1 MYLFRTNY
9 VIASNHQGLA
19 SKQHLSSIIMR
30 KIFAICTM
38 LVLALSIYAQTA
50 INGIC
55 YELDPVTK
63 TAKVTYGGNYTGSVI
78 IPPSVSNNGVDYE
91 VTVIGE
97 EAFKWCF
104 ELKSIS
110 IPNSIIAI
118 ENSAFFNCI
127 NLMYLALP
135 VSVTNI
141 GNYAFAYCQYMKSVV
156 IPKSVTEIGYAAFA
170 GCESLTSF
178 SVDSENPVY
187 KFENGMLLA
196 DDNTTL
202 VAYLGDR
209 SETKVTIP
217 STVKTIFNRA
227 FLDCDWLTEVVMPN
241 SVTTIGERAFY
252 YCSALSD
259 IELPNS
265 VRRIEMFAFDYC
277 ESIESIDIKEG
288 TEFVGLGA
296 FSGCSKLASITFPST
311 ATTIED
317 WVLKGCKRLQ
327 KIVVG
332 DNNPTYDSRN
342 GCNAL
347 IETSTNT
354 LLYGCSNTVIPES
367 VSVIDTMSFE
377 GVGIKHLYIPSSVQS
392 IGRYAFR
399 GCFALESIE
408 VDPANPNY
416 DSRDNCNALIEKK
429 SNTLIR
435 GCVNTTI
442 PSGVEHI
449 GENAFDDLVG
459 METFT
464 IPEGVKSIGI
474 WAFSISDLAEITLPN
489 TLEKIEYAAFYDCE
503 HLSKIRIPD
512 SVKDLEECAF
522 EHCYDLT
529 SIHIGNGV
537 QVIKV
542 STFYDCSSLESII
555 IGSDVTSIDD
565 RAFYRCNSLSDIT
578 ILAKT
583 PPQLVENSFPS
594 YDATLRVPQG
604 CKSSYESA
612 PYWCNFATIVEFIP
626 EDMEDIEITAI
637 DLLEPTTRLD
647 FVGRSINSKRG
658 IQILQMPDGNNRKVY
673 MSRF

>member
-1 MYLFRTNY
+1 
-9 VIASNHQGLA
+9 
-19 SKQHLSSIIMR
+19 
-30 KIFAICTM
+30 M
-38 LVLALSIYAQTA
+38 LVLALSIYAQTE

-78 IPPSVSNNGVDYE
+78 IPPSVSNNGVEYE

-97 EAFKWCF
+97 DAFSHCY
-104 ELKSIS
+104 ELNSIS

-118 ENSAFFNCI
+118 ENSAFFNCLRLNNI
-127 NLMYLALP
+127 VLP
-135 VSVTNI
+135 NSVMTI
-141 GNYAFAYCQYMKSVV
+141 GHYTFAYCHKLESVF
-156 IPKSVTEIGYAAFA
+156 ISKSVTDIGSAAFA
-170 GCESLTSF
+170 GCENLTSF

-187 KFENGMLLA
+187 QFEGGMLLA

-209 SETKVTIP
+209 NVAKVTIP
-217 STVKTIFNRA
+217 STIQIIFCRA
-227 FLDCDWLTEVVMPN
+227 FEACDWLTEVSIPN
-241 SVTTIGERAFY
+241 AVTTIGESAFY
-252 YCSALSD
+252 RCYALSD

-265 VRRIEMFAFDYC
+265 IKRIEMFAFEDC
-277 ESIESIDIKEG
+277 ESIESIDIQEG
-288 TEFVGLGA
+288 TEFVGHGA
-296 FSGCSKLASITFPST
+296 FAKCGKMTSINFPST

-317 WVLKGCKRLQ
+317 WVLMGCKSLQ

-367 VSVIDTMSFE
+367 VSAIDMMSFE
-377 GVGIKHLYIPSSVQS
+377 GVGIKHLYIPSSVKT

-399 GCFALESIE
+399 GCYALESIE

-442 PSGVEHI
+442 PPGVEHI
-449 GENAFDDLVG
+449 GENAFDALVG

-474 WAFSISDLAEITLPN
+474 WAFSNSDLAEIILPN
-489 TLEKIEYAAFYDCE
+489 SLEKIGYLAFYMCE
-503 HLSKIRIPD
+503 QLNKIRIPD
-512 SVKDLEECAF
+512 SVISLGEGAF
-522 EHCYDLT
+522 QHCHNLT
-529 SIHIGNGV
+529 SAYVGNGV
-537 QVIKV
+537 LVIQGA
-542 STFYDCSSLESII
+542 TFSFCPMLESIT
-555 IGSDVTSIDD
+555 IGSSVTRFDEI
-565 RAFYRCNSLSDIT
+565 AIYYCNKLSDIT

-594 YDATLRVPQG
+594 YEATLRVPQG

-612 PYWCNFATIVEFIP
+612 PYWCNFATIVEFSP

-637 DLLEPTTRLD
+637 DLLEPTTHLD
-647 FVGRSINSKRG
+647 LVGRSINSKRG
-658 IQILQMPDGNNRKVY
+658 IQILQMPDGTCRKVY
-673 MSRF
+673 LNRF

>member
-38 LVLALSIYAQTA
+38 LVLALSIYAQTE

-55 YELDPVTK
+55 YELDSTTK
-63 TAKVTYGGNYTGSVI
+63 TAKVISGGNYTGSVT
-78 IPPSVSNNGVDYE
+78 IPASVTQSGVEYE

-97 EAFKWCF
+97 GAFSHCF
-104 ELKSIS
+104 ELNSIS
-110 IPNSIIAI
+110 IPNSITAI
-118 ENSAFFNCI
+118 ENSAFFNCLRLNNI
-127 NLMYLALP
+127 ILP
-135 VSVTNI
+135 NSVMTI
-141 GNYAFAYCQYMKSVV
+141 GHYTFAYCHKLESVF
-156 IPKSVTEIGYAAFA
+156 ISKSVTDIGSAAFA
-170 GCESLTSF
+170 GCENLTSF

-187 KFENGMLLA
+187 QFEGGMLLA
-196 DDNTTL
+196 YDNTTL

-209 SETKVTIP
+209 NVAKVTIP
-217 STVKTIFNRA
+217 STIQIIFCRA
-227 FLDCDWLTEVVMPN
+227 FEACDWLTEVSIPN
-241 SVTTIGERAFY
+241 AVTTIGESAFY
-252 YCSALSD
+252 RCYALSD

-265 VRRIEMFAFDYC
+265 IKRIEMFAFEDC
-277 ESIESIDIKEG
+277 ESIESIDIQEG
-288 TEFVGLGA
+288 TEFVGHGA
-296 FSGCSKLASITFPST
+296 FAKCGKMTSINFPST

-317 WVLKGCKRLQ
+317 WVLMGCKSLQ

-367 VSVIDTMSFE
+367 VSAIDMMSFE
-377 GVGIKHLYIPSSVQS
+377 GVGIKHLYIPSSVKT

-399 GCFALESIE
+399 GCYALESIE

-449 GENAFDDLVG
+449 GENAFDALVG
-459 METFT
+459 LETFT

-474 WAFSISDLAEITLPN
+474 WAFSNSDLAEIILPN
-489 TLEKIEYAAFYDCE
+489 SLEKIGYLAFYMCE
-503 HLSKIRIPD
+503 QLTKIRIPD
-512 SVKDLEECAF
+512 NVKSMGEGTFQYCHNLV
-522 EHCYDLT
+522 
-529 SIHIGNGV
+529 SINIGNGV
-537 QVIKV
+537 QTIQG
-542 STFYDCSSLESII
+542 TMFYDCSNLESIT
-555 IGSDVTSIDD
+555 IGSDVMSIDAY
-565 RAFYRCNSLSDIT
+565 AFYGCNNLANIT

-583 PPQLVENSFPS
+583 PPLLDENSFQS

-612 PYWCNFATIVEFIP
+612 PYWCNFASIIEFNP
-626 EDMEDIEITAI
+626 EDLEGIEIMSI
-637 DLLEPTTRLD
+637 EPVEPTIRLD
-647 FVGRSINSKRG
+647 LTGRNTESKSG
-658 IQILQMPDGNNRKVY
+658 IQILQMPDGTSRKVY

>member
-1 MYLFRTNY
+1 
-9 VIASNHQGLA
+9 
-19 SKQHLSSIIMR
+19 
-30 KIFAICTM
+30 M
-38 LVLALSIYAQTA
+38 LVLALSIYAQTE

-55 YELDPVTK
+55 YELDSTTK
-63 TAKVTYGGNYTGSVI
+63 TAKVISGGNYTGSVI
-78 IPPSVSNNGVDYE
+78 IPASVTQSGVEYE

-97 EAFKWCF
+97 DAFSHCF
-104 ELKSIS
+104 ELNSIS
-110 IPNSIIAI
+110 IPNSITAI
-118 ENSAFFNCI
+118 ENSAFLNCLS
-127 NLMYLALP
+127 LMYLALP

-209 SETKVTIP
+209 SEIKVIIP

-227 FLDCDWLTEVVMPN
+227 FLDCDWLTEVVIPN

-252 YCSALSD
+252 GCSSLSD

-265 VRRIEMFAFDYC
+265 VKRIEMFAFEDC

-296 FSGCSKLASITFPST
+296 FAKCSKMTSITFPST

-317 WVLKGCKRLQ
+317 WVLMGCKSLQ

-347 IETSTNT
+347 IETSNNT

-442 PSGVEHI
+442 PPGVEHI
-449 GENAFDDLVG
+449 GENAFDALVG

-474 WAFSISDLAEITLPN
+474 WAFSNSDLAEIILPN
-489 TLEKIEYAAFYDCE
+489 SLEKIGYLAFYMCE
-503 HLSKIRIPD
+503 QLNKIRIPD
-512 SVKDLEECAF
+512 SVKTLGEGAF
-522 EHCYDLT
+522 QHCHNLT
-529 SIHIGNGV
+529 SAYVGNGV
-537 QVIKV
+537 LVIQGA
-542 STFYDCSSLESII
+542 TFSFCPMLESIT
-555 IGSDVTSIDD
+555 IGSSVTRFDEIAIYYCDK
-565 RAFYRCNSLSDIT
+565 LSDIT

-594 YDATLRVPQG
+594 YEATLRVPQG

-612 PYWCNFATIVEFIP
+612 PYWCNFASIVEFNP
-626 EDMEDIEITAI
+626 EDLEGIEIMSIDPVEPITRI
-637 DLLEPTTRLD
+637 DLI
-647 FVGRSINSKRG
+647 GRHTERKSG
-658 IQILQMPDGNNRKVY
+658 IQILQMPDGTSRKVY
-673 MSRF
+673 MNQF